1 MQNLTTLQVIALSLL
16 DRVGNKTVMRIGE
29 VLDEKQITISTPND
43 MFDFLVM
50 AKERKLVPRL
60 PEFTSE
66 DVAQK
71 FVIAQRII
79 NESEAAG
86 IHAVSYQDADYPK
99 QLLKTIDE
107 KGTPSAPII
116 LYYKGDIS
124 TASLPGVAIIGT
136 REPTSEGE
144 RSGEFLAGEFAKR
157 GFNIVS
163 GLAIGCDTCA
173 HQGALK
179 VNGKTTAFLAHG
191 LTTVYPP
198 QNEELAKRI
207 VENGGLL
214 MSEYPIGTSLSPYNL
229 VARDRLQA
237 GLAMATLVIQT
248 GEKGGTMHAALTTL
262 KANKPLYA
270 VLFKD
275 SDTNNHEKC
284 LGNAFLVKRGANYIN
299 GSDNLDEISEK
310 IKNWEPFNDS
320 LF

>member
-29 VLDEKQITISTPND
+29 VLDEKQINISTPND

-50 AKERKLVPRL
+50 AKERKLVSRL
-60 PEFTSE
+60 PEFTLE

-71 FVIAQRII
+71 FVIAQRVI

-107 KGTPSAPII
+107 TGKPSAPII

-124 TASLPGVAIIGT
+124 TASLPGFAIIGT

-262 KANKPLYA
+262 KANKPLYT
-270 VLFKD
+270 VQLKD
-275 SDTNNHEKC
+275 SDTNIHEKC

>member
-1 MQNLTTLQVIALSLL
+1 MHKLSTFQVITLSLL
-16 DRVGNKTVMRIGE
+16 NKVGNKTVMRIGE
-29 VLDEKQITISTPND
+29 VLSEKQISISTPKD
-43 MFDFLVM
+43 MYDFLVM
-50 AKERKLVPRL
+50 AKEHKLVPRL
-60 PEFTSE
+60 PVFDSE
-66 DVAQK
+66 DVAEK
-71 FVIAQRII
+71 YMYAQRIM

-86 IHAVSYQDADYPK
+86 IHAVSYLDPEYPQ
-99 QLLKTIDE
+99 QLLKTISED
-107 KGTPSAPII
+107 GSPSAPII

-124 TASLPGVAIIGT
+124 TASLPGLAIIGT

-144 RSGEFLAGEFAKR
+144 SSGEYLAGEFAKR

-163 GLAIGCDTCA
+163 GLAIGCDSCA
-173 HQGALK
+173 HRGALK
-179 VNGKTTAFLAHG
+179 VCGKTTAFLAHG
-191 LTTVYPP
+191 LTTIYPP
-198 QNEELAKRI
+198 QNESLAKEI
-207 VENGGLL
+207 IEEGGLL
-214 MSEYPIGTSLSPYNL
+214 ISEYPIGTKLTPYYL

-270 VLFKD
+270 VRFKD
-275 SDTNNHEKC
+275 DATNNHEKC

-310 IKNWEPFNDS
+310 IKNWEPFSDS

>member
-29 VLDEKQITISTPND
+29 VLDEKQINISTPND

-50 AKERKLVPRL
+50 AKERKLVSRL
-60 PEFTSE
+60 PEFTLE

-71 FVIAQRII
+71 FVIAQRVI

-107 KGTPSAPII
+107 TGKPSAPII

-124 TASLPGVAIIGT
+124 TASLPGFAIIGT

-270 VLFKD
+270 VQFKD

-284 LGNAFLVKRGANYIN
+284 LGNAFLVKRGAKYIS
-299 GSDNLDEISEK
+299 GSDNLDEISERV
-310 IKNWEPFNDS
+310 KNRVLFKDS

>member
-29 VLDEKQITISTPND
+29 VLDEKQINISTPND

-50 AKERKLVPRL
+50 AIERKLVSRL

-71 FVIAQRII
+71 FVIAQRVI

-86 IHAVSYQDADYPK
+86 IHTVSYQDADYPK

-107 KGTPSAPII
+107 KGNPSAPII

-124 TASLPGVAIIGT
+124 TASLPGIAIIGT

-198 QNEELAKRI
+198 QNEALANRL

-270 VLFKD
+270 VQFKD
-275 SDTNNHEKC
+275 SDTNNHDKC